1 MLGVI
6 ILLGFF
12 ILQHHLMTTALSPC
26 FLLPLVS
33 QIQWL
38 HVPRSV
44 YGPIVLFYC
53 SDSPMAR
60 CFSYR
65 NFVVNLDVQQTKC
78 SSLTLFFFLKYLGC
92 NLLFWS
98 VWAAITIPQTT
109 GLINNRNLI
118 LEAGSP
124 RSSCWQI
131 QCWLID
137 SYLLTVSSHIRRGKK
152 AFQNLIVRPL
162 GSNHLPKT

>member
-92 NLLFWS
+92 NLLF
-98 VWAAITIPQTT
+98 AF
-109 GLINNRNLI
+109 
-118 LEAGSP
+118 
-124 RSSCWQI
+124 
-131 QCWLID
+131 
-137 SYLLTVSSHIRRGKK
+137 SYKSYSRFVKQYKKK
-152 AFQNLIVRPL
+152 AYRDFDWDQTKFQSFRESYNSVALNPEICL
-162 GSNHLPKT
+162 HLLNFLQYYSIF